1 MWEVSSDTYQKVEN
15 VHQKKPDKVPQILE
29 GTLVGVGV
37 ALLQVFVEAGQHG
50 LRLLLQEEDE

>member
-1 MWEVSSDTYQKVEN
+1 MFPQEK
-15 VHQKKPDKVPQILE
+15 DKVPQILE